1 MKLFAIP
8 VVYQVTGDVVV
19 EAESLEALLQQI
31 RSGNFD
37 TSTLPLPKVT
47 SYLEDSFE
55 IDTNGGTIVDILTGE
70 STQI

>member
-1 MKLFAIP
+1 MKLFAVP

-19 EAESLEALLQQI
+19 EAESLETLLQQI

-37 TSTLPLPKVT
+37 TSTLLLPKVT
-47 SYLEDSFE
+47 SYLEDSLE
-55 IDTNGGTIVDILTGE
+55 IDTNGSTIVDILTGK